1 MSALRNASL
10 LVIIAALLAAGA
22 CGDALGPGDPDAVAF
37 RYDGALDGRFAAPA
51 DTPSVSVEG
60 VPIFGEWALAAAGD
74 SLGGV
79 VIGAFRTSGGGERG
93 DLFVLQLGALRTG
106 EFDCAPS
113 AECHGRVLFGITDG
127 GGLPV
132 GPAERY
138 FEIVSG
144 EVRVTR
150 AGPDRIAGSFSFVAR
165 DEGGAGA
172 ATLAVQDGT
181 FDLPFARLALGQT
194 VLCFG
199 GQATGGSC

>member
-1 MSALRNASL
+1 MSALRNRSL
-10 LVIIAALLAAGA
+10 LATVPVLLAAGA
-22 CGDALGPGDPDAVAF
+22 CGDPLGPGDPDAVAF
-37 RYDGALDGRFAAPA
+37 RYEGALEGRFAAPA

-79 VIGAFRTSGGGERG
+79 VIGAFRTSGEERG
-93 DLFVLQLGALRTG
+93 DLFVLQLVSLRTG
-106 EFDCAPS
+106 DFDCAPGT
-113 AECHGRVLFGITDG
+113 ECHGRVLFGIADQ

-144 EVRVTR
+144 EIRVTT
-150 AGPDRIAGSFSFVAR
+150 AGPDRISGSFSFVAR

-172 ATLAVQDGT
+172 ATLTVEDGT